1 MADIEPTY
9 INVDYASEMGIKS
22 QADLVKA
29 IYNIWKAV
37 AAICN
42 NLDEDSGTLGTDYLA
57 KIGTDLN
64 TAMANLKTPTGP
76 TT

>member
-1 MADIEPTY
+1 MADLEPTY
-9 INVDYASEMGIKS
+9 YNIGDFKATGVG
-22 QADLVKA
+22 QGDLVKA
-29 IYNIWKAV
+29 IYNLWKAV

-42 NLDEDSGTLGTDYLA
+42 NIDEDTGSTGIDYMD

-64 TAMANLKTPTGP
+64 TAMTNFKTPSGG

>member
-9 INVDYASEMGIKS
+9 YNVDPMDVNGVNQGDIM
-22 QADLVKA
+22 KA
-29 IYNIWKAV
+29 IYNLWKAV

-42 NLDEDSGTLGTDYLA
+42 NLDTDNATLGTDYMT

-64 TAMANLKTPTGP
+64 TAMAGVHTPPSGG

>member
-9 INVDYASEMGIKS
+9 YNVDYVEQMGIKS
-22 QADLVKA
+22 QADIVKA
-29 IYNIWKAV
+29 IFNLWKAV

-42 NLDEDSGTLGTDYLA
+42 NLDEDAATLGTDYLS

-64 TAMANLKTPTGP
+64 TAMAKLKTPSGP
-76 TT
+76 ST